1 MPKLHV
7 WILALAEQP
16 VKNPVL
22 SVLLWLFEVAVG
34 FILLIDAVAWP
45 LYRPF
50 LDWLANRQIMHRF
63 AAMIAPLPRFAIL
76 VLFGV
81 PFAVAEPLK
90 LLAVYLIARGLAV
103 TGVVLLVLAYLV
115 SFLIVERIYEAGRE
129 KLLTYWWFAW
139 AMTQIV
145 KVRDLLLA
153 FRAKAMVRV
162 RDWLRQV
169 RSPER

>member
-1 MPKLHV
+1 
-7 WILALAEQP
+7 
-16 VKNPVL
+16 
-22 SVLLWLFEVAVG
+22 LFEVAVG
-34 FILLIDAVAWP
+34 SILLIDAIARP
-45 LYRPF
+45 LYRPL
-50 LDWLANRQIMHRF
+50 LDWIAARRIIHRF
-63 AAMIAPLPRFAIL
+63 EAMIKPLPRFVIL

-139 AMTQIV
+139 AMAQIV
-145 KVRDLLLA
+145 KVRNLLLA
-153 FRAKAMVRV
+153 FRDRLLAR
-162 RDWLRQV
+162 LRQA
-169 RSPER
+169 RSPEQ